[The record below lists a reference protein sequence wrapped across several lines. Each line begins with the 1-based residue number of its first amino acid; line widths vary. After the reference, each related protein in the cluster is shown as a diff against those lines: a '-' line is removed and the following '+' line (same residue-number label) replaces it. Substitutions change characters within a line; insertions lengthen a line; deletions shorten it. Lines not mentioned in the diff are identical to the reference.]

1 MISEG
6 KVMAAMKALQSVIIR
21 GRAMA
26 YETADYNKIADLLD
40 RAEYL
45 AGMLYEERDMTATFR
60 ENLVELAELHSCGI
74 ALTQF
79 DTNW

>member
-1 MISEG
+1 MIAKDKER
-6 KVMAAMKALQSVIIR
+6 AAMKALQSVVIR

-26 YETADYNKIADLLD
+26 YERADHGKIADLMD

-45 AGMLYEERDMTATFR
+45 AGMLYEERDMTTVFR
-60 ENLVELAELHSCGI
+60 ENLVELASLHNCGI

-79 DTNW
+79 DTDC